1 MKKLQM
7 KLAVFL
13 AVFGIFGGLLVLT
26 PATVGAAS
34 PKEEICTGSGG
45 KWTAGNP
52 SANPPTQGSCTNGR
66 AGGTLDGF
74 MKNIVNVL
82 LFVIGA
88 VAVIMIVIGGLRYVM
103 SNGESSAI
111 TGAKN
116 TILYAVIGLVVALL
130 AYAIVNFVLGQF

>member
-34 PKEEICTGSGG
+34 PKEELCTGAGG
-45 KWTAGNP
+45 TWTPAAGNAP
-52 SANPPTQGSCTNGR
+52 GKCVTDNGR

-74 MKNIVNVL
+74 IKDIINVL

-103 SNGESSAI
+103 SNGDSSAI

-130 AYAIVNFVLGQF
+130 AYAIVNFVIGQF